1 MIWSGVTD
9 KHKEKESR
17 IQATEFKF
25 LRAITGKAKRE
36 RERER
41 IRKAH
46 IREGLRMEDTQNQ
59 IERNRLMWFG
69 RVKRWTGTENQKD
82 EWK

>member
-36 RERER
+36 RE
-41 IRKAH
+41 
-46 IREGLRMEDTQNQ
+46 
-59 IERNRLMWFG
+59 
-69 RVKRWTGTENQKD
+69 NQKGTH
-82 EWK
+82 